1 MQIKR
6 LVTMSLLVLVAAV
19 SGCKEEKGEVASPN
33 CSNPAIASDAS
44 KCPRQDGNITRS
56 QPKTWSMDSEK
67 K

>member
-6 LVTMSLLVLVAAV
+6 LVTASLLVLVAAV
-19 SGCKEEKGEVASPN
+19 SGCNEKDEVASPN

>member
-6 LVTMSLLVLVAAV
+6 LVTASLLVLLAAV
-19 SGCKEEKGEVASPN
+19 SGCKEEKDEVASPN
-33 CSNPAIASDAS
+33 CSNPVTASDPS

>member
-1 MQIKR
+1 MQINR
-6 LVTMSLLVLVAAV
+6 LVTAYLLVILAAV
-19 SGCKEEKGEVASPN
+19 SGCKEEKVEVASPN
-33 CSNPAIASDAS
+33 CSDSATASDSS